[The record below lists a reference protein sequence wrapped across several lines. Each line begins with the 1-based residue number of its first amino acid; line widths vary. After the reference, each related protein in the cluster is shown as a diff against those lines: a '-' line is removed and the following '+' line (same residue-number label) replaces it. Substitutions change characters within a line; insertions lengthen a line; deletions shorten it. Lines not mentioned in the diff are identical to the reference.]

1 MRFSAIGQALL
12 DRKGA
17 IVDAN
22 PALAAIFGT
31 DTDELVGSMFGAHFI
46 DAQDEV
52 RRSRELA
59 ALAEG
64 VFRTTRQWRSRAGE
78 LRHAQLT
85 YAPVPGEIGQDV
97 ASLVQVEDIP
107 ERVLARARVQALNR
121 TLRSRVALPIGR
133 ASGWERGGPYG

>member
-46 DAQDEV
+46 DAQDEA

-78 LRHAQLT
+78 LRPAQLPF
-85 YAPVPGEIGQDV
+85 APVPGEHGQV
-97 ASLVQVEDIP
+97 APKREGSGKCVSV
-107 ERVLARARVQALNR
+107 RVDL
-121 TLRSRVALPIGR
+121 GG
-133 ASGWERGGPYG
+133 ASIN

>member
-46 DAQDEV
+46 DAQDEA
-52 RRSRELA
+52 RRSRAPA

-64 VFRTTRQWRSRAGE
+64 VFRPTRPWRSRAGE

-85 YAPVPGEIGQDV
+85 YPPIPGTIGPDV
-97 ASLVQVEDIP
+97 LSRVRGEDIT
-107 ERVLARARVQALNR
+107 ERLGGRRRCQARNR
-121 TLRSRVALPIGR
+121 P
-133 ASGWERGGPYG
+133 P